1 MGEKTEE
8 KRPTI
13 LLMAAGRYI
22 GSDGKSEGRKF
33 YQVTEDELA
42 AGSTPESEPAAIGS
56 EGAVERA
63 FALADNPW
71 AERERL
77 YSGKRLAKYM
87 GGSPGMVYRVE
98 VDPEDESTIYT
109 ATAQYVGQWPNQ
121 EQRAEWQMLDSTVGQ
136 KIALM
141 KSAKK
146 AKNHDDVLE
155 CLEPI
160 REAYRRARGMQR
172 SLILARAV
180 QYITR

>member
-1 MGEKTEE
+1 MTEKKTE

-13 LLMAAGRYI
+13 LLMYVGRYI

-33 YQVTEDELA
+33 YHITQDEWD
-42 AGSTPESEPAAIGS
+42 AGVVPESKPAAIGS

-63 FALADNPW
+63 FALASNPW
-71 AERERL
+71 AERERF

-98 VDPEDESTIYT
+98 VDPEDASTIYT
-109 ATAQYVGQWPNQ
+109 ATAQYVGVWPDQ
-121 EQRAEWQMLDSTVGQ
+121 KQRAEWQMLDSTVGQ

-141 KSAKK
+141 KKAKK
-146 AKNHDDVLE
+146 AKNQDDVLE

-160 REAYRRARGMQR
+160 REAYRKARGMQR